1 MFRFYFII
9 IQFLLI
15 TMNVSAQQDSIS
27 RDFFKPNGECIRK
40 DDRGKFYFA
49 WGYNKNWYS
58 RSDIHVFDESGANNF
73 TLYDMKAHDR
83 THINELFKVAL
94 SIPQYGY
101 RIGYWLPKSKFG
113 IELKFDH
120 AKYIMYDDQTAR
132 VKGSINGV
140 YIDKD
145 TLVDKN
151 FLLLEHT
158 DGANFLM
165 LNIMYRH
172 DFIAK
177 RFITVAGV
185 GKFGA
190 GIVVPRS
197 DVTLFGQRWNHCFH
211 VAGQIAGFEAGVRT
225 ELFRY
230 FFIEA
235 SVKGV
240 YANFN
245 KVLAINDF
253 LISHRFWDGMV
264 LLDAG
269 FQFPIGKGGHKNV
282 RAPN

>member
-1 MFRFYFII
+1 MFRFYFILLHFI
-9 IQFLLI
+9 IFVL
-15 TMNVSAQQDSIS
+15 NVSAQQDSIS
-27 RDFFKPNGECIRK
+27 RDFFKPNGKCILK

-94 SIPQYGY
+94 TIPQYGY
-101 RIGYWLPKSKFG
+101 RIGYWLPQSKFG

-120 AKYIMYDDQTAR
+120 AKYIMYDKQTAR

-140 YIDKD
+140 YMDKD
-145 TLVDKN
+145 TLVDEH

-165 LNIMYRH
+165 LNFMYRH
-172 DFIAK
+172 DFISN
-177 RFITVAGV
+177 RFITVTGV

-225 ELFRY
+225 ELFRF

-245 KVLAINDF
+245 RVLAIDDF

-269 FQFPIGKGGHKNV
+269 FQFPIGKGGPKNV
-282 RAPN
+282 MTPN

>member
-1 MFRFYFII
+1 MNKFRFIFIV
-9 IQFLLI
+9 LI
-15 TMNVSAQQDSIS
+15 LVSKVVSGQQDSVS
-27 RDFFKPNGECIRK
+27 RDYFKPLGNCVRQ
-40 DDRGKFYFA
+40 DQRGSFYFA

-58 RSDIHVFDESGANNF
+58 TSDIHVFDESGQNNF
-73 TLYDMKAHDR
+73 TLYNMKAYDR
-83 THINELFKVAL
+83 THLKELFKVAL
-94 SIPQYGY
+94 TIPQYGY
-101 RIGYWLPKSKFG
+101 RIGYWLPKSNLG

-120 AKYIMYDDQTAR
+120 AKYIMYDLQTTR

-140 YIDKD
+140 YMDKD
-145 TLVDKN
+145 TLVDEH
-151 FLLLEHT
+151 FLALEHT

-172 DFIAK
+172 DFFSRKWIN
-177 RFITVAGV
+177 VAAV

-190 GIVVPRS
+190 GIVIPRS

-211 VAGQIAGFEAGVRT
+211 VAGQIAGAEAGIRT
-225 ELFRY
+225 ELFRF

-240 YANFN
+240 YANYN

-264 LLDAG
+264 LMDAG
-269 FQFPIGKGGHKNV
+269 FQFPIGKRNS
-282 RAPN
+282 NQ

>member
-1 MFRFYFII
+1 
-9 IQFLLI
+9 L
-15 TMNVSAQQDSIS
+15 NVSAQQDSIS

-49 WGYNKNWYS
+49 WGYNKNYYS
-58 RSDIHVFDESGANNF
+58 KTDVRVYDESGNNDF
-73 TLYDMKAHDR
+73 TIHNLKAHDH
-83 THINELFKVAL
+83 THFEELLVVQP

-101 RIGYWLPKSKFG
+101 RIGYWMSNRKYG
-113 IELKFDH
+113 VELKFDH
-120 AKYIMYDDQTAR
+120 AKYIVYDNQYAR
-132 VKGSINGV
+132 VEGKIFGKNINT
-140 YIDKD
+140 D
-145 TLVDKN
+145 TLITPD
-151 FLLLEHT
+151 FLHLEHT

-225 ELFRY
+225 ELFRF

-245 KVLAINDF
+245 RVLAINDF

-269 FQFPIGKGGHKNV
+269 FQFPIGKGGPKNV
-282 RAPN
+282 TTPN